1 MLMNNP
7 EWRVGKK
14 IAQNPQGLKIKT
26 VLGILPRSWCHLNKV
41 YELKS

>member
-14 IAQNPQGLKIKT
+14 TAQKPQGLKIKT
-26 VLGILPRSWCHLNKV
+26 VLGILRGSWCHLNKV